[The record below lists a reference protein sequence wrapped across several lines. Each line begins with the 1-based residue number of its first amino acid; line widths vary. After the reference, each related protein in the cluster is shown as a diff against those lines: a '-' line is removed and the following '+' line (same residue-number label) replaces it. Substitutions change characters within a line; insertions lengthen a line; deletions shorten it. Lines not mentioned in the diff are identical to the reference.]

1 MPGWVNAA
9 VVVTAACGVSAMA
22 MPLAALTARRWLLDE
37 QDHRK
42 RHGAAVPCTGG
53 IAVTLGFA
61 AACVAAY
68 GLGAFA
74 GGDRGPAFIL
84 ATAIVF
90 AVGLIEDLRG
100 LPVAGRLLAQFA
112 AAVLIVAPGHAIS
125 VLGTPFGPVELGT
138 VAGFAVAVVWLVG
151 ITNAFNLLDGLDGLA
166 AGVAAVIAGSL
177 AVFAWLQGDP
187 GSIAV
192 GVALLG
198 ACAGFLPWNVRP
210 ARIFLGDC
218 GALTI
223 GFVLGWLSLT
233 ASLKST
239 TAIAVLVPFL
249 LLGVPAI
256 DTLLV
261 MFERFREA
269 RGRGLW
275 GRVRRV
281 GQADRRHL
289 HHLLLGGAGS
299 GEVVL
304 AIIALVLAFCLLALS
319 AAVRASPYLV
329 AATLLL
335 EVAVVALLRRRRR
348 VAAPPARDR
357 AGRYR
362 TPARGR
368 FSNP

>member
-1 MPGWVNAA
+1 MPDWVNAA
-9 VVVTAACGVSAMA
+9 VVVTTAFVVSAIA
-22 MPLAALTARRWLLDE
+22 MPLAVLVAGRWLLDE
-37 QDHRK
+37 PGPRK
-42 RHGAAVPCTGG
+42 CHAVAVPRTGG
-53 IAVTLGFA
+53 IAVALGFG
-61 AACVAAY
+61 AACLAAY

-74 GGDRGPAFIL
+74 GGDRGPAFLL

-100 LPVAGRLLAQFA
+100 LPVAGRLLAQGA
-112 AAVLIVAPGHAIS
+112 AAVLIVASGHAIS
-125 VLGTPFGPVELGT
+125 VVGTPFGPVELGP
-138 VAGFAVAVVWLVG
+138 VAGFVVAVVWLVG

-192 GVALLG
+192 AVALLG

-223 GFVLGWLSLT
+223 GVVLGWISLT

-249 LLGVPAI
+249 LIGVPAI

-261 MFERFREA
+261 MFERFRE
-269 RGRGLW
+269 GRKRKVSD
-275 GRVRRV
+275 RVRRMV
-281 GQADRRHL
+281 QADRRHL
-289 HHLLLGGAGS
+289 HHLLLRGAGA
-299 GEVVL
+299 GKVVL
-304 AIIALVLAFCLLALS
+304 AIIALVGAFCLLALS
-319 AAVRASPYLV
+319 ATVRASPYLV

-335 EVAVVALLRRRRR
+335 EVVVVVLLRRRRR
-348 VAAPPARDR
+348 APESSRSDR
-357 AGRYR
+357 AGPYR
-362 TPARGR
+362 APAPGGI
-368 FSNP
+368 PAP